1 MLPKISSMILW
12 KKVGRETKYM
22 FLTVMDSLE
31 DLEKDINI
39 NPLYTKN
46 IEGMIESPFLVMKK
60 TI

>member
-31 DLEKDINI
+31 DLKKDINI
-39 NPLYTKN
+39 NSLYTKN